1 MSRKFKLEFD
11 GLEKMME
18 QMKELNGDLRK
29 TTETALVETFN
40 TVTPGIKTAM
50 SKHHRTGA
58 TESSIVEQPTVEWS
72 GNLAAVPIGFKISK
86 GGLPSIFLMY
96 GTTKMSPDRSLYN
109 AVYGKA
115 TRDKAAEV
123 QRQVFFKEIERL
135 MLK

>member
-1 MSRKFKLEFD
+1 MGKKFKLEFD

-29 TTETALVETFN
+29 TSETALVETFN
-40 TVTPGIKTAM
+40 AVTPGIKAAM

-58 TESSIVEQPTVEWS
+58 TESSIVEQPTVEWN
-72 GNLAAVPIGFKISK
+72 GNVAAIPIGFKISN

-96 GTTKMSPDRSLYN
+96 GTTKMAPDRSLYN

-115 TRDKAAEV
+115 TREKVADV
-123 QRQVFFKEIERL
+123 QRQVFFEEIERL